1 MEFLMDKC
9 TKERIYIASLRT
21 GITAVTGAALWFF
34 AGWLAQR
41 YGYNLA
47 TEMQAGIGL
56 LGMIGSWFAT
66 KPMFSF
72 TQECLAIQEATAPRP
87 KKAAA
92 TKVYLPTAK
101 AATATAKIKADK
113 KPEPTPTD
121 PLSVGKLIEQG
132 RITVEVTK
140 PEDSNNLQVTV
151 TARGLSASE
160 FKGNNGNSGFRQKL
174 ENISGVSWENPKNLG
189 DGRRTITGT
198 VKSSNTAEVAAK
210 LKEVATRYS
219 A

>member
-1 MEFLMDKC
+1 MDKC

-21 GITAVTGAALWFF
+21 GITAATGGILWFA

-41 YGYNLA
+41 YGYNLT

-72 TQECLAIQEATAPRP
+72 TQECLAMQEATAPRP
-87 KKAAA
+87 KKS

-101 AATATAKIKADK
+101 AAAATPKVKADR
-113 KPEPTPTD
+113 KPEPAPSA
-121 PLSVGKLIEQG
+121 PLSVGKLFEQG

-140 PEDSNNLQVTV
+140 PEDSTNLQVTI

-198 VKSSNTAEVAAK
+198 VKSANTAEVAAK
-210 LKEVATRYS
+210 LKDVATRYS